1 MFYVVRGLFSDC
13 GTRDVGDSRPI
24 GIDGSEM
31 GLPDPPHPESDE
43 KRAAKVRRFSRMVT
57 AALIVLCNVVLLF
70 GVWVTGIN
78 LDELVT
84 TPELFNA
91 KEDVCLRLTWERVT
105 GAPDPV
111 RLCSEWIKLADPS
124 GKPHHLAKDIAV
136 RRGADGHYYIDPG
149 VRSDF
154 RLLAL
159 ALFVG
164 VVLLFGMW
172 ARRYLVSRYR
182 LQLEPAASRNAS
194 GFR

>member
-1 MFYVVRGLFSDC
+1 MN
-13 GTRDVGDSRPI
+13 
-24 GIDGSEM
+24 
-31 GLPDPPHPESDE
+31 GLPCTMQSELDE
-43 KRAAKVRRFSRMVT
+43 QRAARVRRFSRLVT
-57 AALIVLCNVVLLF
+57 AALIVCCNVVLLF

-84 TPELFNA
+84 TPDIFNS
-91 KEDVCLRLTWERVT
+91 KEDVCLRLSWERVT

-136 RRGADGHYYIDPG
+136 RRGPDGQYYVDRG

-164 VVLLFGMW
+164 VVLLLGMW

-182 LQLEPAASRNAS
+182 LQLDPAAPRNAS
-194 GFR
+194 GLH

>member
-1 MFYVVRGLFSDC
+1 
-13 GTRDVGDSRPI
+13 
-24 GIDGSEM
+24 M
-31 GLPDPPHPESDE
+31 GLPYVPQPESDE
-43 KRAAKVRRFSRMVT
+43 QRAARVRRFSRLVT
-57 AALIVLCNVVLLF
+57 AALIVCCNVVLLF

-84 TPELFNA
+84 TPDVFNA
-91 KEDVCLRLTWERVT
+91 KEDVCLRLSWERVT

-136 RRGADGHYYIDPG
+136 RRGPDGRYYVDSA

-159 ALFVG
+159 AVFVG
-164 VVLLFGMW
+164 VVLLVGMW
-172 ARRYLVSRYR
+172 ARRCLVSRYR
-182 LQLEPAASRNAS
+182 LQLDPAASRSAS
-194 GFR
+194 GLH